1 MKKNPVLFLTGL
13 SFTLLYLS
21 LVADVCA
28 ENGQATSADSYVQ
41 KYAHTVYR
49 LIHLPSG
56 ATFKIKTLGRKEF
69 YSLLNKRT
77 ISMSE
82 YNAIIKRFPDELT
95 LRERETYMPFFNVL
109 IVTSVVD
116 PGMCLDDEEGKLPV
130 RMLTPDDF
138 DYVIEEIAPRQGGL
152 SKDRAKTPVK
162 LGLNKADT
170 NLSITRLILDP
181 EEYELKSIA
190 VKGVVTG
197 LMPEIVISGGE
208 RKVILQRFYLSDS
221 RNSILVFWF
230 CKEGQRLRLRAGT
243 IEKIVSDYKDGD
255 PRKVNIRR
263 GKFTTKLIPQPV
275 ILGHSDNLHSIRKA
289 WMQKIH
295 ETVDDYQ

>member
-1 MKKNPVLFLTGL
+1 
-13 SFTLLYLS
+13 
-21 LVADVCA
+21 
-28 ENGQATSADSYVQ
+28 
-41 KYAHTVYR
+41 
-49 LIHLPSG
+49 
-56 ATFKIKTLGRKEF
+56 
-69 YSLLNKRT
+69 
-77 ISMSE
+77 
-82 YNAIIKRFPDELT
+82 
-95 LRERETYMPFFNVL
+95 
-109 IVTSVVD
+109 
-116 PGMCLDDEEGKLPV
+116 
-130 RMLTPDDF
+130 
-138 DYVIEEIAPRQGGL
+138 
-152 SKDRAKTPVK
+152 
-162 LGLNKADT
+162 
-170 NLSITRLILDP
+170 LSITRLILDT